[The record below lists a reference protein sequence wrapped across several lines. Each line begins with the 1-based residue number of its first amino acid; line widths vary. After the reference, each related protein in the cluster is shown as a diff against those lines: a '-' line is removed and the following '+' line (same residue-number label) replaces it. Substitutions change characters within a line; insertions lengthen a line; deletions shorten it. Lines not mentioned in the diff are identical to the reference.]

1 MQLTIYLAGEIHS
14 PWRTTIKEKAA
25 HLPITFVGPVEDHD
39 LSDHIGEH
47 ILGKQADLISKDRA
61 ASSINNLRTTLML
74 QQADLVIAKFGTQY
88 KQWNTAMDASSA
100 VSLNKPLLLIRP
112 EEHHHALKELERKAD
127 VTVTTEEQIIQILEY
142 VCRPE

>member
-39 LSDHIGEH
+39 LSDRIGEH
-47 ILGKQADLISKDRA
+47 ILGKQADPFSKDRA